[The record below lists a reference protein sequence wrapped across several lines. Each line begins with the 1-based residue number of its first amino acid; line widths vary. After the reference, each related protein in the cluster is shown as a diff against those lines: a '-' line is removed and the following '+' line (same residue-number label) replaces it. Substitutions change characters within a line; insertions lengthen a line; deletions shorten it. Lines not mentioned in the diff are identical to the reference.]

1 MFLNPSQPSTP
12 ARWLRGLMLLAALAP
27 LGACESAP
35 PSPHVWKEFVTA
47 RGHANPIPKQ
57 WVATP
62 EGKFAHELVI
72 PNPVPAD
79 SGYKPGMSA
88 GEYYRHL
95 CDTEA
100 GDFIFTT
107 VDNVEGVYFARPPKS
122 PSDQDLMDRW
132 KLEHPY
138 LESTFQLRSD
148 SPSGRAVLFVGVPP
162 GKYRFYEEPN
172 LYPKASQLYWRL
184 SGYKPFMHDSNGKYI
199 PGVPWIIEP
208 VSQLKARYGLTWRGI
223 HRPHDRDNGIA
234 GGEIIAYDIQ
244 TNEVLAVFR
253 NYAYTGRMK
262 NTPDGAWW
270 LSAGGC
276 RRLDQ
281 MDQTDAGLRSRPPQ
295 VLKSIELNNSGNLP

>member
-1 MFLNPSQPSTP
+1 MFLKLRPSTP

-27 LGACESAP
+27 LGGCQSAP
-35 PSPHVWKEFVTA
+35 PSPYIWKEFVST

-57 WVATP
+57 WLATP
-62 EGKFAHELVI
+62 EGRFAHELVI

-79 SGYKPGMSA
+79 SGYRKGMSA
-88 GEYYRHL
+88 EEYYRLL
-95 CDTEA
+95 CEKEA
-100 GDFIFTT
+100 GDFIFRK
-107 VDNVEGVYFARPPKS
+107 VENVEGLYFARPPKR
-122 PSDQDLMDRW
+122 PTDQDLMDRW
-132 KLEHPY
+132 KLEHPFV
-138 LESTFQLRSD
+138 ESTFQLRPD
-148 SPSGRAVLFVGVPP
+148 SPSARAGLFVGVPP

-172 LYPKASQLYWRL
+172 LDPKASQPYWRL
-184 SGYKPFMHDSNGKYI
+184 SGHKWFTRDKDFNVI
-199 PGVPWIIEP
+199 PGTPWKQEE
-208 VSQLKARYGLTWRGI
+208 VSQLKSKYGLTWRGI
-223 HRPHDRDNGIA
+223 HRPHDRENGIA

>member
-1 MFLNPSQPSTP
+1 MALQYSKRLAQC
-12 ARWLRGLMLLAALAP
+12 AIGWGLLLAP

-72 PNPVPAD
+72 PNPVAAD

-100 GDFIFTT
+100 GDFIFKK
-107 VDNVEGVYFARPPKS
+107 VDNVEGLYFARPPKS

-132 KLEHPY
+132 KLEHPR
-138 LESTFQLRSD
+138 LESKFQLRK
-148 SPSGRAVLFVGVPP
+148 PTPENRAVIFVNPP
-162 GKYRFYEEPN
+162 WYLYRFYEEPN
-172 LYPKASQLYWRL
+172 QDSKSGQPYLRL
-184 SGYKPFMHDSNGKYI
+184 SEYKQGTDFKDENGKWDR
-199 PGVPWIIEP
+199 VPDTPWKLEP

-223 HRPHDRDNGIA
+223 HRPHDRENGIA
-234 GGEIIAYDIQ
+234 GGEIIAYDLQ
-244 TNEVLAVFR
+244 TNAVLAVFR
-253 NYAYTGRMK
+253 NYAFTGRMK

-270 LSAGGC
+270 LTASGCQRLWQTTDQAYGG
-276 RRLDQ
+276 LV
-281 MDQTDAGLRSRPPQ
+281 SRPPQ
-295 VLKSIELNNSGNLP
+295 VLRPIPQ